1 MEAKEQPLVHS
12 DRSNSPRL
20 SEKVTAT
27 QAMPISP
34 VQVGTSSRSISP
46 ISIPCETGSGA
57 RSEKLHSSSSAI
69 SIPCETGSGARSEKL
84 HSSSS
89 APPVMQSVRLS
100 SVGCGKVDV

>member
-12 DRSNSPRL
+12 NRSNSPRL

-57 RSEKLHSSSSAI
+57 RSEKLHSSSSA
-69 SIPCETGSGARSEKL
+69 
-84 HSSSS
+84 
-89 APPVMQSVRLS
+89 PPVMQSVRLS